1 VQEFEYKRHDR
12 LSIIDPNNPANDIAA
27 GSSNFSRIVSAFS
40 EAHRELRA
48 RMAYLG
54 TASASEKKNASIL
67 EVIFAGNYS
76 SFRLHREHYA
86 MLAQQG
92 IASLD
97 SLPAAPP
104 ARSQW

>member
-1 VQEFEYKRHDR
+1 

-27 GSSNFSRIVSAFS
+27 GSSNISRIVSAFS
-40 EAHRELRA
+40 DAHRELRA

-54 TASASEKKNASIL
+54 AASDREKKNASIL

-76 SFRLHREHYA
+76 SFRLHRDHYA
-86 MLAQQG
+86 KIARQG

-97 SLPAAPP
+97 SMPPAPP
-104 ARSQW
+104 PRSQW